1 MVRVR
6 RIVVMLVA
14 VAIMCL
20 GAFYAWSTLFSS
32 DAGGT
37 SVADSPVVL
46 TQGAESGAEIPEAVA
61 RTTFKSFAMAMARD
75 DPKGACRFA
84 SYRGQPVEESDHWDA
99 CLSRVEETV
108 DSLSAAQRAAVQ
120 DGLRSGTYTASPTRG
135 GVKVT
140 TTVLGQTLS
149 GVVTAAGQSARVDL
163 ESVQRR

>member
-1 MVRVR
+1 MR
-6 RIVVMLVA
+6 RIIVMLVA

-46 TQGAESGAEIPEAVA
+46 TQGAESGAEVPEEVA

-84 SYRGQPVEESDHWDA
+84 SYQGRPVEESDHWDA

-120 DGLRSGTYTASPTRG
+120 DGLRSGTYTASPTQG

-149 GVVTAAGQSARVDL
+149 GVVTAAGRTARVDL

>member
-1 MVRVR
+1 MR
-6 RIVVMLVA
+6 RIIVMLVA

-46 TQGAESGAEIPEAVA
+46 AQGAESGAEVPEEAA

-120 DGLRSGTYTASPTRG
+120 DGLRSGTYTASPTQG

-149 GVVTAAGQSARVDL
+149 GVVTAAGQTARVDL